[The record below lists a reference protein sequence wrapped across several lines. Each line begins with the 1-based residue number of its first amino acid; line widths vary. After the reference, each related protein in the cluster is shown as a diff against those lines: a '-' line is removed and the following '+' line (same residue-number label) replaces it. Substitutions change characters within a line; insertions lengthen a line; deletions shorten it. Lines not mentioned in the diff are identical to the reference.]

1 MEITLTQLSEETGYS
16 VPNLCQMIRRGH
28 LPAGRKDGKVRFL
41 PAAEC
46 RAILLASGHK
56 PKSPWRLYGTR
67 MPNTPVNHF
76 EVAKQLAPGVEQ
88 ISKAWRDAI

>member
-46 RAILLASGHK
+46 RIILATQRKAKAPWK
-56 PKSPWRLYGTR
+56 PRKKK
-67 MPNTPVNHF
+67 NQV
-76 EVAKQLAPGVEQ
+76 VQ